1 MIEKY
6 EIYDLK
12 IREIKYELSEN
23 LELITRKFQF
33 VREKGL
39 KQILLL
45 IENYNET
52 EIKIYNI
59 LQKKIDF
66 ENNGKN

>member
-12 IREIKYELSEN
+12 VREIKYELSEN